1 MFGEEDHNEYENFPK
16 KFKSP
21 EGNYALS
28 AEILEQVFLYLN
40 HEDLMTLLTVCK
52 FWAAVAERPQ
62 LWTEFRLVISKHNSS
77 KKIISHL
84 LSLHRFAQL
93 RAITVTTSS
102 PAVSEAIYKHP
113 GLVELYCSEVGRP
126 RKGPGQEQHLALLAP
141 ALDRESNPQSCSK
154 VEAVRIRNCFML
166 CGQLSTL
173 LSAICEGQSSVTSLA
188 LTKLGS
194 GCINAHT
201 DCPLSAGL
209 LGQATG
215 KLTKL
220 CLDSLGWTCNL
231 TTDKLEALFQGIKED
246 TALKELI
253 LSKVHIAPV
262 NSEVLAQSLTRVEKV
277 TLSEANLSLEQAK
290 AIFTAIKH
298 GGKAIS
304 QLSIYQMA
312 NNDCYNMVRR
322 VDGQLLAEGMSL
334 LERVSLENVHLD
346 SRQVTALLDHGLQH
360 GSRLK
365 ELRLDRFDADRSH
378 IFLPASLLDNLPFDF
393 HFNH

>member
-1 MFGEEDHNEYENFPK
+1 ML
-16 KFKSP
+16 
-21 EGNYALS
+21 ALY
-28 AEILEQVFLYLN
+28 IRHLN
-40 HEDLMTLLTVCK
+40 LICLVCR
-52 FWAAVAERPQ
+52 FSQ
-62 LWTEFRLVISKHNSS
+62 LH
-77 KKIISHL
+77 
-84 LSLHRFAQL
+84 
-93 RAITVTTSS
+93 AITVTTAS

-141 ALDRESNPQSCSK
+141 ALDQESDPESCSK
-154 VEAVRIRNCFML
+154 VQAVRIRNCFML
-166 CGQLSTL
+166 CGQLSDL
-173 LSAICEGQSSVTSLA
+173 LSAICEGKSSVTSLA

-201 DCPLSAGL
+201 DCPLSAHL

-215 KLTKL
+215 KLNKL
-220 CLDSLGWTCNL
+220 CLDNLGWTCNL
-231 TTDKLEALFQGIKED
+231 TTDKLEALFQGIKEG

-262 NSEVLAQSLTRVEKV
+262 NPQVLAQALTRVEKI
-277 TLSEANLSLEQAK
+277 TLSEANLSMEQAK
-290 AIFTAIKH
+290 AILNAIKD
-298 GGKAIS
+298 GDKAIN

-312 NNDCYNMVRR
+312 NNDCFNMVRR
-322 VDGQLLAEGMSL
+322 VDGQLLAEGLAL

-346 SRQVTALLDHGLQH
+346 SSQVTSVLDHGLQH

-378 IFLPASLLDNLPFDF
+378 IFLPASLLDHLPFDF
-393 HFNH
+393 QFNQ